1 MLVCAGGY
9 DGNAYLGAT
18 EAFDPRTNN
27 WRQLAPLRRPRQ
39 LLGLCAQGDQV
50 FAVGGFDGKD
60 TVRVVEMYD
69 VRTDR
74 WQDMAPMSMPRLGL
88 GVCCV

>member
-1 MLVCAGGY
+1 MAGP
-9 DGNAYLGAT
+9 
-18 EAFDPRTNN
+18 E
-27 WRQLAPLRRPRQ
+27 PRQ
-39 LLGLCAQGDQV
+39 LLGLCCCGDQV

-60 TVRVVEMYD
+60 TVRTVEVYD

-74 WQDMAPMSMPRLGL
+74 WQDMAPMATSRLGL